1 MTKNSASLFGGAG
14 CLLAACIW
22 GFAFVIVKDSLDYVS
37 AVYMMAFRFTMAAFA
52 ISLIFIKK
60 LRLINRQYLFRGLV
74 LGAFMFIAYAFQTI
88 GCNFTTAGK
97 NAFLTTTYVILVPF
111 FAWTLYRERPHFR
124 IFIAAVIELI
134 GIGFLSLGN
143 EAGKLFYIGLGDLL
157 TLISGIFY
165 AFQIVFQEKYCRQ
178 QDKNAVKST
187 HANDPIILTILAF
200 IFAAI
205 FSWIAAPFYDGTQ
218 NAFLPKI
225 EPFPLSAFTNT
236 RVFFSLLYLG
246 LLSTML
252 AFLLQNICLKYVPSP
267 IASLLL
273 SLESVFG
280 MLFSILIPIN
290 GKRENVSV
298 NLVLGCILIFS
309 AIAIAE
315 LRFSKGRKNK

>member
-52 ISLIFIKK
+52 LSLIFIKK
-60 LRLINRQYLFRGLV
+60 LRLINRQYLFRGLL

-111 FAWTLYRERPHFR
+111 FAWALYRERPHFR

-143 EAGKLFYIGLGDLL
+143 EAGKRFYIGLGDLL

-165 AFQIVFQEKYCRQ
+165 A
-178 QDKNAVKST
+178 S
-187 HANDPIILTILAF
+187 DPIILTILAF

-225 EPFPLSAFTNT
+225 EPFPLSAFTNP

-252 AFLLQNICLKYVPSP
+252 AFLLQNICLRYVPSP

-290 GKRENVSV
+290 GRRENVSV